1 MISKMFVDV
10 DYSQVCKDSCRI
22 PGDVFFSEKT
32 KEKRTII
39 TLSDGL
45 GSGVKADV
53 LATLTATMATKFISR
68 NIHPKRTAEII
79 MKTLPIDKEMGI
91 SYATFTIV
99 DIEQNGLVRLIEYD
113 NPSCIIIRNNQ
124 IFTPQKEEIF
134 FTRNQKNQE
143 IKTKASLFFSQ
154 YNAEPDDRIVFFSDG
169 VSHAGMGQ
177 SDFAF
182 GWKEEKIKEYVINQ
196 IQENS
201 EISAKSLSE
210 KIVNKA
216 HELDNKIAKDDIS
229 CGVVYFRKPR
239 DTMIF
244 TGPPID
250 PETDEDLAALFI
262 SFSGQKIISGGTTA
276 NIISKNLNLEVK
288 PNFLSATKKIPPY
301 STMQGADL
309 VCEGILT
316 LSAVADILE
325 KYDFSYKPTSDAA
338 GKMIEILLNSDRIFW
353 TVGTKINEAHQ
364 NPSMPVGLEIR
375 RNIVKRISDL
385 LERKFLKEIH
395 IQYI

>member
-1 MISKMFVDV
+1 
-10 DYSQVCKDSCRI
+10 
-22 PGDVFFSEKT
+22 
-32 KEKRTII
+32 
-39 TLSDGL
+39 
-45 GSGVKADV
+45 
-53 LATLTATMATKFISR
+53 
-68 NIHPKRTAEII
+68 

-113 NPSCIIIRNNQ
+113 NPSCIIIRNNK
-124 IFTPQKEEIF
+124 IFTPEKEEIF

-262 SFSGQKIISGGTTA
+262 SFSGQKIICG
-276 NIISKNLNLEVK
+276 
-288 PNFLSATKKIPPY
+288 
-301 STMQGADL
+301 
-309 VCEGILT
+309 
-316 LSAVADILE
+316 
-325 KYDFSYKPTSDAA
+325 
-338 GKMIEILLNSDRIFW
+338 
-353 TVGTKINEAHQ
+353 
-364 NPSMPVGLEIR
+364 
-375 RNIVKRISDL
+375 
-385 LERKFLKEIH
+385 
-395 IQYI
+395 